1 MWKRVSWN
9 IHATF
14 TEYFVIMIRMLIQ
27 RQFHPIS
34 KRKNQVPS
42 SDPGRLGYPPIYLH
56 WDFRNLEK
64 NTVWTG
70 KNNQFVFKLGK
81 KIPVWNI
88 KLAKSKIPV
97 RVVKNVISKWTKI
110 EFPRFQFPWFT
121 AVGVV
126 NPPDQKLVMYIS
138 VNCKKGINS

>member
-1 MWKRVSWN
+1 MTVVLSKGTSDIVLCSAIMVTHHNASFLHFWN
-9 IHATF
+9 ILF
-14 TEYFVIMIRMLIQ
+14 WKVW
-27 RQFHPIS
+27 
-34 KRKNQVPS
+34 
-42 SDPGRLGYPPIYLH
+42 PPIYLH

-70 KNNQFVFKLGK
+70 KNNQFVFKLRK

-110 EFPRFQFPWFT
+110 EFPRFQFLWFT

>member
-1 MWKRVSWN
+1 MRSFVLYFGLTPSLVPRSLWSHTHFGSKHTLAPW
-9 IHATF
+9 IHT
-14 TEYFVIMIRMLIQ
+14 
-27 RQFHPIS
+27 
-34 KRKNQVPS
+34 
-42 SDPGRLGYPPIYLH
+42 SDPITLRIVPPVYLH

-70 KNNQFVFKLGK
+70 KNNQFAFKLGK

-88 KLAKSKIPV
+88 KLSKSKIPV

-110 EFPRFQFPWFT
+110 WFPRFQFLWFT

-126 NPPDQKLVMYIS
+126 DPPDQKLVMYIS
-138 VNCKKGINS
+138 IICKKGKNS